1 MLDRTNFLKK
11 DSRPAQGAGLRIQDI
26 VHFFWRQW
34 KLISGITLVFL
45 LIGTVIISRQ
55 ASVYTST
62 TQVLLEPHKDKTGKQ
77 DINQSE
83 ASLDLATIESQLSIA
98 RSSVLLR
105 RVVEKNHLIADPE
118 FAAPLNV
125 QGWSITSLFKTVFSR
140 SGTLD
145 TTPGTP
151 EQLANQLIGTIDNLR
166 SALTVKRDGQG
177 YVIEI
182 SINSSDPVK
191 AARLAND
198 VADAFVVDKLDA
210 RFEAAKR
217 ASGWLTDRSEELRKQ
232 LHDSEQAVADFRMKN
247 NLTHTNAAPALTQE
261 QISQL
266 NARLVAA
273 RADVADKKTTLDM
286 IEKIKEKGGSISS
299 MPDVVASTAMVE
311 LRKQQVD
318 ASRREADLLSR
329 YSDRHP
335 AVINVRAELS
345 DIRRGIANELKQIAQ
360 NTENAYE
367 LALSR
372 RSAVETALQDVT
384 GSASPVGGKTAE
396 LKELERTAAV
406 NKSMFE
412 DFLQRARVNEE
423 QSNFDP
429 HDARIITPAIPAISA
444 SAPRKSLFMLG
455 TLLFG
460 LMAGVVTAFASEQ
473 MNAGFTSSRQ
483 LESMLEVPMLASIS
497 EMQPKD
503 LQANGR
509 TAPIPF
515 LPIIKPL
522 SRFSESVRALRSGLQ
537 MSDVDNPPKVI
548 QLTSTMPGEGKTTLS
563 LTIASSA
570 AQSGQRAILI
580 DADLRHPSASRFFGR
595 DKEPGLVD
603 YLIGTATLES
613 VIKFE
618 ESTRYWVLPAG
629 SKTQNAPD
637 LLASERWKALVDLLR
652 TKFDLVIVDTP
663 PTGPVIDPGV
673 VSQSVDKI
681 VFVVRWSSTVRD
693 LVQEAV
699 RQLNHTKKVAGVVF
713 NHVDD
718 NMARKYGKYA
728 YAYYYGSRYY
738 TNYYSEDR

>member
-11 DSRPAQGAGLRIQDI
+11 ELRRTERAGLRILDI
-26 VHFFWRQW
+26 VNFFWRQW

-45 LIGTVIISRQ
+45 LVGAVIISRQ
-55 ASVYTST
+55 TPVYTST
-62 TQVLLEPHKDKTGKQ
+62 TQVLLEPHKDKTGKPEA
-77 DINQSE
+77 NQPDTN
-83 ASLDLATIESQLSIA
+83 LDMAAIESQLSIV

-105 RVVEKNHLIADPE
+105 RVVEKNHLVNDPE
-118 FAAPLNV
+118 FAAPLALP
-125 QGWSITSLFKTVFSR
+125 GWSISSAFKSVFSR
-140 SGTLD
+140 SGSADLKS
-145 TTPGTP
+145 GTP
-151 EQLANQLIGTIDNLR
+151 EQLAAQMTATIENFR
-166 SALTVKRDGQG
+166 SALSVKRDGQG

-191 AARLAND
+191 AAHLANE

-247 NLTHTNAAPALTQE
+247 NLTQSNSSPTLNQE

-266 NARLVAA
+266 NTRLVSA
-273 RADVADKKTTLDM
+273 RAEVAEKKATLDM

-299 MPDVVASTAMVE
+299 MPDVVASPAMIE
-311 LRKQQVD
+311 LRKQEVD

-345 DIRRGIANELKQIAQ
+345 DIRRGMANELKQIAA
-360 NTENAYE
+360 NSENAYE

-372 RSAVETALQDVT
+372 QNAVETALQD
-384 GSASPVGGKTAE
+384 ASGDGGAVGTQAAE
-396 LKELERTAAV
+396 LRELERTASV

-412 DFLQRARVNEE
+412 DFLQRARINQEE
-423 QSNFDP
+423 STFDP
-429 HDARIITPAIPAISA
+429 RDARVITPAIPPLHA
-444 SAPRKSLFMLG
+444 SAPRKSLFILG
-455 TLLFG
+455 ALVFG
-460 LMAGVVTAFASEQ
+460 LMAGVTAAFAVEQ

-483 LESMLEVPMLASIS
+483 LEDMLEVPMLASIS

-503 LQANGR
+503 LLSNGR

-570 AQSGQRAILI
+570 AQSGQRAVLI

-603 YLIGTATLES
+603 YLIGTAPLES

-637 LLASERWKALVDLLR
+637 LLASERWKSLVELLR
-652 TKFDLVIVDTP
+652 SKFDLVIIDTP

-673 VSQSVDKI
+673 VSQAVDKI
-681 VFVVRWSSTVRD
+681 LFVVRWSSTMRD
-693 LVQEAV
+693 MVQEAV
-699 RQLNHTKKVAGVVF
+699 RQLNHSKKVAGVVF

-728 YAYYYGSRYY
+728 YAYYYGARYY
-738 TNYYSEDR
+738 NNYYVE